1 MSVDIAFAKAKPP
14 GGRRLNF
21 HQFLR
26 ALALLSEEAR
36 QDLFYSIP
44 TLGCYLPLPWPTPTY
59 THVLSRPCCLLH
71 LLPYHTHTH
80 THIIQRYTN
89 LPNW

>member
-44 TLGCYLPLPWPTPTY
+44 TLGCYLPLAGVTASGIRAVSGAGEGGGAGGGASGQCLQPNQWPKP
-59 THVLSRPCCLLH
+59 
-71 LLPYHTHTH
+71 
-80 THIIQRYTN
+80 
-89 LPNW
+89 